1 MTQRVNLQFSVNIDE
16 LPAEIQRI
24 VDKAANQ
31 LNQSYELCDEIRDSE
46 ELFSLSTIQKIDLVR
61 QQLASTDQ
69 TLLDTHNLINGFL
82 NFLTNVTDRQQN
94 DVYSESV
101 EEIEHVI
108 DNAGGGSDEEPD
120 KE

>member
-1 MTQRVNLQFSVNIDE
+1 
-16 LPAEIQRI
+16 
-24 VDKAANQ
+24 
-31 LNQSYELCDEIRDSE
+31 
-46 ELFSLSTIQKIDLVR
+46 
-61 QQLASTDQ
+61 
-69 TLLDTHNLINGFL
+69 
-82 NFLTNVTDRQQN
+82 FLTNVTDRQQN